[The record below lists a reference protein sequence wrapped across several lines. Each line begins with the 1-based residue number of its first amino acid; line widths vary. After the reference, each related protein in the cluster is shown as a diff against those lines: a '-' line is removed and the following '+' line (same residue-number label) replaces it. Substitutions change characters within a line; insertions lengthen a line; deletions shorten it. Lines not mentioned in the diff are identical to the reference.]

1 MVVVCFIGV
10 MLFFLVLKSGLV
22 YVANVMLGQS
32 SFYCVKMY
40 LWKYKL
46 VGYEHTN
53 DNNRF
58 NVGY

>member
-1 MVVVCFIGV
+1 MVCFIGV
-10 MLFFLVLKSGLV
+10 MLFFLVLKTGLV

-40 LWKYKL
+40 FWKCKL
-46 VGYEHTN
+46 VDFEFTN
-53 DNNRF
+53 GNNRF